1 VKESEEE
8 LDIEVDDLTD
18 KILDLFQ
25 SEGNLTTGAVLAR
38 VDASRT
44 TVLKR
49 LDKLYHSQCVEFV
62 DKDTSLYRLVTDPRS
77 TAEVIDCK

>member
-1 VKESEEE
+1 MKESKEE
-8 LDIEVDDLTD
+8 LNIEVDELTD
-18 KILDLFQ
+18 EILDLFQ

-49 LDKLYHSQCVEFV
+49 LDKLYHSQCV
-62 DKDTSLYRLVTDPRS
+62 
-77 TAEVIDCK
+77 